1 MGDMMRLYCIGC
13 GIDRNEFLG
22 VGMSLEGQELCACY
36 RCRRFVRKKIKW
48 TPTTSDTDPL
58 TTIPE
63 ISDLKCPYCRK
74 PVVPFESGDRC
85 PVCESVAEL
94 QPIGIWD

>member
-22 VGMSLEGQELCACY
+22 VGMSLEGHELCACY

-48 TPTTSDTDPL
+48 APMTSDTDPFA
-58 TTIPE
+58 TIPE
-63 ISDLKCPYCRK
+63 LSSLKCPYCRK

-85 PVCESVAEL
+85 PVCESAAEL